1 MTDYPISHQYE
12 YQVSAPN
19 TALAIYQHE
28 SSASNL
34 LNASPIRFTLQEA
47 TVPAPTP
54 LQQTGTVTVEED
66 EVDTAPKEER
76 RPGKSGAAEMLS
88 SHKYASPKRGSASSE
103 AEKPATTKDTA
114 AKQPAAHAPAPAPAM
129 TQTVREFQVTADM
142 STFNHQA
149 YIERQVHYGGFNVD
163 LKTLVAEDLAASV
176 PLLGL
181 ADILTRKV
189 EVPARIQSKRAQELA
204 QRKTLREMWEEGM
217 QGVRGSREVE

>member
-1 MTDYPISHQYE
+1 MTDHPIPHQYE

-28 SSASNL
+28 SSASDL

-47 TVPAPTP
+47 TAPAPTP
-54 LQQTGTVTVEED
+54 SQQTGAVAVEED
-66 EVDTAPKEER
+66 EVDAALREER

-88 SHKYASPKRGSASSE
+88 SHKYASPKQGSD
-103 AEKPATTKDTA
+103 AERRATTKDAA
-114 AKQPAAHAPAPAPAM
+114 AKQPATDAPTPAPAP
-129 TQTVREFQVTADM
+129 THSIREFQVTADM

-189 EVPARIQSKRAQELA
+189 EVPARIQSKRAEELA